1 MSDDEALVAIYD
13 TPLEAERAIKALQES
28 GFDIEKISVVGKEY
42 HSEDHVIGCYSSGDR
57 MKYWGEMGAFW
68 GGIWELLS
76 GGAFFVIPDLGPVLI
91 AGPLAASI
99 VGALKGVIVVGGL
112 SAVGAGLHSIGIPN
126 DSVLTYETAI
136 KGDRFILLACGTATE
151 LTRAQDIIQ
160 TTHAVDSDLHDLRI
174 AHAEC
179 GDRSASSGRDHCA
192 TVSTRR

>member
-136 KGDRFILLACGTATE
+136 KADRFILLACGTATE

-160 TTHAVDSDLHDLRI
+160 TTHAVDSDLHDLRVEKV
-174 AHAEC
+174 AP
-179 GDRSASSGRDHCA
+179 ASP
-192 TVSTRR
+192 